1 MIEFRQKEFAIGGVL
16 GAGLSNLGAGV
27 GTAAAGVAKGAAVAG
42 KGLLA
47 GAVPATVGAGQVAAS
62 GLAAGAGILGKAALW
77 GAAHPLILGGLGAY
91 ALYRILKRRRERRMQ
106 ERGYSVIEKMYS
118 EGLFSN
124 VEYRKAVRRVGKR
137 ELKDGVEH
145 YSSESVVE
153 EKSFATIP
161 AGQRTKVMKIIA
173 KTDPEMFWSPE
184 VIERADRIRGT
195 QIKRKLKSIF
205 SRPKNSLKLAKA
217 FSDVSEQLSI
227 PMPTPKAPR
236 ELVPKKIVKKAK
248 KSGVVQKDSDGN
260 WRIINMHGPQ
270 GPIYWKPVY
279 KSKESAENCLR
290 AYQAGKWNKK

>member
-27 GTAAAGVAKGAAVAG
+27 GTAAAGVAKGAAIAG

-47 GAVPATVGAGQVAAS
+47 GAVPTTVGAGQIAAS

-124 VEYRKAVRRVGKR
+124 VEYRKAVRRVGR
-137 ELKDGVEH
+137 RALKDGVEH
-145 YSSESVVE
+145 YSSESIVE
-153 EKSFATIP
+153 EKRFARIP
-161 AGQRTKVMKIIA
+161 QLNV
-173 KTDPEMFWSPE
+173 PVP
-184 VIERADRIRGT
+184 
-195 QIKRKLKSIF
+195 
-205 SRPKNSLKLAKA
+205 AKA
-217 FSDVSEQLSI
+217 FSDVSDQLSI

-248 KSGVVQKDSDGN
+248 KSGVVQQDSEGN
-260 WRIINMHGPQ
+260 WRIINMNAPQ
-270 GPIYWKPVY
+270 GPIYWVPKY
-279 KSKESAENCLR
+279 SSKEKAENCLR
-290 AYQAGKWNKK
+290 AYQAGKWNKKK

>member
-1 MIEFRQKEFAIGGVL
+1 MIKFRQKEFAIGGVL
-16 GAGLSNLGAGV
+16 GAGLSNLGAGI
-27 GTAAAGVAKGAAVAG
+27 GTAAAGVAKGAAIAG

-137 ELKDGVEH
+137 ALKDGVEH

-161 AGQRTKVMKIIA
+161 AGQRTRAMKIIA

-195 QIKRKLKSIF
+195 QIKRKPRSIF
-205 SRPKNSLKLAKA
+205 SPQVAIVNSHFL
-217 FSDVSEQLSI
+217 FSSLS
-227 PMPTPKAPR
+227 
-236 ELVPKKIVKKAK
+236 L
-248 KSGVVQKDSDGN
+248 
-260 WRIINMHGPQ
+260 
-270 GPIYWKPVY
+270 
-279 KSKESAENCLR
+279 
-290 AYQAGKWNKK
+290 